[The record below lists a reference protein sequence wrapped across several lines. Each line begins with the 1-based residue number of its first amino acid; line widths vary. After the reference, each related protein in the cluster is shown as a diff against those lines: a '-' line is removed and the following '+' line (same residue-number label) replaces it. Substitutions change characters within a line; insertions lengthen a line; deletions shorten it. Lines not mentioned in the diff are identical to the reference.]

1 MMTHEE
7 LVKTL
12 KKPGEQIL
20 ETLTPEK
27 VDLWHMATLLVGEA
41 AEILDAVKKHVVYN
55 KKLDIENIHE
65 EMGDLE
71 FGAEGIRQILGLLRS
86 SILDGNKAKLMLRYA
101 DGYSDS
107 AAQIRQDKIEDFKYL
122 NEEAAS

>member
-1 MMTHEE
+1 MTHEE
-7 LVKTL
+7 LVEKL

-20 ETLTPEK
+20 ESLTPEK

-55 KKLDIENIHE
+55 KELDVENIHE

-107 AAQIRQDKIEDFKYL
+107 AAQIRQDKVEDFQYL
-122 NEEAAS
+122 NQETAG

>member
-1 MMTHEE
+1 MTHEE
-7 LVKTL
+7 LVAKL

-20 ETLTPEK
+20 ESLTPEK

-55 KKLDIENIHE
+55 KELDVENIHE

-101 DGYSDS
+101 NGYSDS
-107 AAQIRQDKIEDFKYL
+107 AAQLRQDKVEDFKYL
-122 NEEAAS
+122 S

>member
-1 MMTHEE
+1 MTHEE
-7 LVKTL
+7 LVEKL

-20 ETLTPEK
+20 ESLTPEK

-55 KKLDIENIHE
+55 KELDVENIHE

-107 AAQIRQDKIEDFKYL
+107 AAQIRQDKVEDFKYL
-122 NEEAAS
+122 NQETAG

>member
-12 KKPGEQIL
+12 KKPGEKIL

-55 KKLDIENIHE
+55 KELDLENIHE
-65 EMGDLE
+65 ELGDVE
-71 FGAEGIRQILGLLRS
+71 FSLEGIRQILGLSRS
-86 SILDGNKAKLMLRYA
+86 SILEANKAKLMLRYK

-107 AAQIRQDKIEDFKYL
+107 AAQVRQDKIEDFKYL
-122 NEEAAS
+122 NQETAS